1 MDEPIVPDSAEQ
13 LRERLKSIRKARYQ
27 RQAAQRANPIRRK
40 LLTALERAAVLEKT
54 GRRCHICGGEVSTQ
68 WQADHV
74 LAHSSGGLHSAENYL
89 PAHTLCNKYR
99 WDYDAEEFQWV
110 LKIGVWARKLM
121 EDGSRLGSDMLEAF
135 FKYEVHRHKRRRSD
149 G

>member
-40 LLTALERAAVLEKT
+40 LLTALERATVLEKT

-74 LAHSSGGLHSAENYL
+74 LAHSSGGLHSAENHL
-89 PAHTLCNKYR
+89 PATR
-99 WDYDAEEFQWV
+99 SV
-110 LKIGVWARKLM
+110 ISTGGTMMLKSFSG
-121 EDGSRLGSDMLEAF
+121 
-135 FKYEVHRHKRRRSD
+135 Y
-149 G
+149 